1 MAHAHD
7 TLDAHETLSQDE
19 AHNEH
24 HHVTSFWTMFWV
36 FVVLL
41 VLTALTVWTSRL
53 PMSETAHIVMAI
65 VIAVVKSAL
74 VFGFFMHL
82 LYDRAMNTIVVIAT
96 LFAVFL
102 FLGLSIIDIR
112 SRGLIEKS
120 EMGEIRTG
128 GSLQNY
134 AGEIKLLTGREVPK
148 ADMSIT
154 EMAKQNAKAAGHDA
168 GHEGAEHKDGEAP
181 AAPAAEPAKPH

>member
-36 FVVLL
+36 FVLLL

-102 FLGLSIIDIR
+102 FLGLSVIDIR
-112 SRGLIEKS
+112 NRHLIEKM
-120 EMGEIRTG
+120 EAGEIRTG

-134 AGEIKLLTGREVPK
+134 AGELTLPTGREVTK

-154 EMAKQNAKAAGHDA
+154 ELAKQNAKAAGTPTDPAHATEAND
-168 GHEGAEHKDGEAP
+168 GAK
-181 AAPAAEPAKPH
+181 PAAEAPKPH